1 MDDIRQVFINNT
13 TMDVIS
19 EDEYIRRKQFN
30 EPMFENTC
38 VAKDGIVY
46 PIRPRF
52 TEGLPGVVDAGCM
65 SVYTKPPE
73 ERMKDYSEDRVINF
87 SDSKSYAE
95 LIKKKDQLANDE
107 TARLTTKDNVLEPY
121 IDPNDSPALKLI
133 KEALGAKAIDPE
145 SYRQRLGSDFSNCM
159 RLITSKKNKGITL
172 KKLTSLA
179 TAYDLDVDITITD
192 KPGCVN
198 PMNKV
203 LKTRITAPN
212 AASGEDG
219 EESD

>member
-1 MDDIRQVFINNT
+1 MNEIRQVFLNNT

-19 EDEYIRRKQFN
+19 EDEYIRRKQFP

-38 VAKDGIVY
+38 VAKDGVIY

-52 TEGLPGVVDAGCM
+52 VEGLPGVVDAGVM
-65 SVYTKPPE
+65 SVYTKPPA
-73 ERMKDYSEDRVINF
+73 EREADYSEKRVINF
-87 SDSKSYAE
+87 SNSASYAE
-95 LIKKKDQLANDE
+95 LIKKKDQLASDE

-121 IDPNDSPALKLI
+121 IDQNDSPALKLI

-145 SYRQRLGSDFSNCM
+145 SYRQRLGTDFSNCM

-179 TAYDLDVDITITD
+179 TAYDLEVDLRISD

-198 PMNKV
+198 PMNKT
-203 LKTRITAPN
+203 LQARITSTEN
-212 AASGEDG
+212 SE